1 MKTGWELLRRL
12 VWLLAVAILI
22 ACQIF
27 ISGDDDAGKDRKNA
41 PEFAPMAQ
49 MLESP
54 RLVTHASNDG
64 DSFHIAHAGGSQVF
78 RLYFVDCPEKREYDL
93 VRERLRDQAAYFG
106 GISTAQ
112 TLQTG
117 KRAQDLTAE
126 LLRAGGFRVYTHWER
141 VFQGERFYAFVILP
155 DGEHLAERLVREGL
169 CRIHTKGARLPD
181 GREANTFQNHL
192 RAIEAEARA
201 AGRGAWEKARAR
213 ATR

>member
-27 ISGDDDAGKDRKNA
+27 ISGDDAGKDGGAA
-41 PEFAPMAQ
+41 PEFVPMAQ
-49 MLESP
+49 RLESP
-54 RLVTHASNDG
+54 RLITHASNDG
-64 DSFHIAHAGGSQVF
+64 DSFHIAHAGGSHVF

-117 KRAQDLTAE
+117 KRAQERTAE
-126 LLRAGGFRVYTHWER
+126 LLSSGAFTVYTHWER
-141 VFQGERFYAFVILP
+141 VYQGERFYAFVVLA
-155 DGEHLAERLVREGL
+155 DGEHLAEKLVREGL

-181 GREANTFQNHL
+181 GREVNVYLNQL
-192 RAIEAEARA
+192 RAIEADARA